1 MNQLKANALQAVIDR
16 FLSDNHM
23 SSFFGLSLSQIEAAL
38 KSASISSAGVNVSP
52 QFKSPGYGGN
62 WSAMPMI
69 VLSDLTNPMSVLC
82 HESRHLL
89 HYTVCKSLF
98 ESGNVLEGYELFVST
113 VVGDQA
119 FFQFVLEKGA
129 DTQKQILGFSLSLIG
144 YIGSMSDPAAKA
156 NVVTNFSHVFGALTY
171 QHAYFV
177 DPGICEAVASNGD
190 FGFLAANDY
199 YNRFVG
205 NLIPGRQYLD
215 GYKNEEYQLVFVAA
229 SQIGKAFFVTAAD
242 YMANIPLYWQNVK
255 KEQVS

>member
-1 MNQLKANALQAVIDR
+1 MNQLKENALHAVLVH
-16 FLSDNHM
+16 FLSDDHM
-23 SSFFGLSLSQIEAAL
+23 SSFFGLSASQIEAAL
-38 KSASISSAGVNVSP
+38 ESVSISSEGVNVSP

-62 WSAMPMI
+62 WSDLPMI
-69 VLSDLTNPMSVLC
+69 VLSDLTNPISVLC

-89 HYTVCKSLF
+89 HYTVCKQLF
-98 ESGNVLEGYELFVST
+98 ETGQVLDVLGHFRRT
-113 VVGDQA
+113 VTDDQD
-119 FFQFVLEKGA
+119 FIRYVQEKGA
-129 DTQKQILGFSLSLIG
+129 DTQKQILAFSLSLIDL
-144 YIGSMSDPAAKA
+144 IESMSEPVTKA
-156 NVVTNFSHVFGALTY
+156 IIVMKFARIFGALTY

-215 GYKNEEYQLVFVAA
+215 GYKNEDYQRVFFSA
-229 SQIGKAFFVTAAD
+229 SQVGKAFFVKAAD
-242 YMANIPLYWQNVK
+242 YNANILLYWQNVK